1 MIYIIAGSM
10 SGMVFNLFSGGS
22 SYSSDP
28 SKYSHLN
35 PDGTIKKKAVEDTS
49 AEKTEKTEKKE
60 KKSSKTSS
68 STKKKSSKKEKAN

>member
-49 AEKTEKTEKKE
+49 AEKTEKKE